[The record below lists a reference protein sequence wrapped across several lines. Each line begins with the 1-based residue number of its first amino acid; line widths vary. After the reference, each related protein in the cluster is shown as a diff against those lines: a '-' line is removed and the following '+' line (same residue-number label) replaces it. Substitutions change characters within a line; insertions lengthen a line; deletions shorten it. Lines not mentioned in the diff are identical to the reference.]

1 MSVFPKLVEKDES
14 ELPDY
19 IDIDDLFSD
28 IDDARE
34 QLEGD
39 INKINTQTKDLN
51 DKLKKLKNITK
62 DISTCVNA
70 SKEVM
75 KKVKAKKEP
84 KPKVQKDGVVKL
96 RKIREDAMLYRG
108 GLNFYQYKQS
118 AIDAGFQ
125 NPIPSTLRELI
136 KDFDFVPPK
145 VKKSRKKVQQLPEEG
160 GSVVN

>member
-14 ELPDY
+14 ELPEY

-39 INKINTQTKDLN
+39 INKINSQTKELN

-62 DISTCVNA
+62 D
-70 SKEVM
+70 M
-75 KKVKAKKEP
+75 KKVKVKKEP
-84 KPKVQKDGVVKL
+84 KPKVQKDGVVKM
-96 RKIREDAMLYRG
+96 RKIKEDAVLYRG